1 MKIPFKWTAVAS
13 GCLLAAGCATQQQT
27 SALECGAGAAGVS
40 YLVCKAMGKS
50 DSDCARIAVVGAG
63 LGAAAC
69 YSYAG
74 RLEKRKQ
81 QLAGREN
88 DLDAR
93 LRYVRGLNED
103 GERLNQ
109 ELRDRVAVAE
119 KRSNELSGQ
128 VKASTAAGEQLA
140 RERQRLD
147 DELKAANQQV
157 ALQRDALTEVKSYRA
172 SRTAPSPDLDTEI
185 AKQDRLLAEAQRHVD
200 ALASLRERVRT

>member
-1 MKIPFKWTAVAS
+1 M
-13 GCLLAAGCATQQQT
+13 
-27 SALECGAGAAGVS
+27 
-40 YLVCKAMGKS
+40 
-50 DSDCARIAVVGAG
+50 
-63 LGAAAC
+63 
-69 YSYAG
+69 
-74 RLEKRKQ
+74 
-81 QLAGREN
+81 
-88 DLDAR
+88 
-93 LRYVRGLNED
+93 
-103 GERLNQ
+103 
-109 ELRDRVAVAE
+109 AVAE